1 MLEVDER
8 RQEQLYRR
16 AEVTKF
22 LRVSDAT
29 LDRLILRGELE
40 TIRLR
45 PRMVRVPQS
54 SVLAFR
60 PPRAAALP
68 PPAGR
73 TAETPGG
80 GRALDR

>member
-8 RQEQLYRR
+8 REEQLYRR

-29 LDRLILRGELE
+29 LDRLIHQGELE
-40 TIRLR
+40 TIRLG

-54 SVLAFR
+54 SLIAFLA
-60 PPRAAALP
+60 RAKE
-68 PPAGR
+68 R
-73 TAETPGG
+73 E
-80 GRALDR
+80 

>member
-29 LDRLILRGELE
+29 LDRLILRGEL
-40 TIRLR
+40 
-45 PRMVRVPQS
+45 
-54 SVLAFR
+54 
-60 PPRAAALP
+60 
-68 PPAGR
+68 
-73 TAETPGG
+73 
-80 GRALDR
+80 

>member
-8 RQEQLYRR
+8 RQEQQLFRR

-29 LDRLILRGELE
+29 LDRLIARGELS
-40 TIRLR
+40 TVRLG

-54 SVLAFR
+54 SLMEFLA
-60 PPRAAALP
+60 RAK
-68 PPAGR
+68 GR
-73 TAETPGG
+73 E
-80 GRALDR
+80 